1 MTKKNISFERV
12 VTPDSKCFHIP
23 ADIKLIFP
31 KESLPPDLIRCLAY
45 IPWEEAYSRF
55 VPKRFRS
62 FFEYVLPYL
71 KPRTTDVHTAVCLS
85 YMSNYVKKLEKE
97 TRTEANEKI
106 IAYGLILHDCGWS
119 ALSKKEIA
127 DSLAVKGLQV
137 EGQAFGPKR
146 RHADEGVR
154 IARRI
159 LNEYRSEPALTTEEK
174 EVVCE
179 AVFWH
184 DKTEEVRR
192 RELPFEVRAV
202 VDLDHLWSFTRLNF
216 WQDTVRKDV
225 SPRDYVE
232 NLKHD
237 LDSYFVFRTG
247 KELAY
252 TLLKERK
259 KEVSALQSQ
268 KETGKIT

>member
-1 MTKKNISFERV
+1 MTKRNISFKRV
-12 VTPDSKCFHIP
+12 VTPDNKCFYVP
-23 ADIKLIFP
+23 TDIELVFP
-31 KESLPPDLIRCLAY
+31 KESLPSDLVRCLVY
-45 IPWEEAYSRF
+45 IPWQRDYLHFPPERYRPF
-55 VPKRFRS
+55 L
-62 FFEYVLPYL
+62 EYVLPYL
-71 KPRTTDVHTAVCLS
+71 RTRTTDVHTAVCLS
-85 YMSNYVKKLEKE
+85 YLSIHIKKLERE
-97 TRTEANEKI
+97 MRTEISEKI
-106 IAYGLILHDCGWS
+106 VAYGLILHDCGWS

-127 DSLAVKGLQV
+127 DSLAVEGLEVKGEAL
-137 EGQAFGPKR
+137 GPKR
-146 RHADEGVR
+146 KHADEGVR
-154 IARRI
+154 IARKI
-159 LNEYRSEPALTTEEK
+159 LDEYKFKPALTGEEK
-174 EVVCE
+174 EAICG

-184 DKTEEVRR
+184 DKTEEVKR
-192 RELPFEVRAV
+192 RELPIEVKAV

-268 KETGKIT
+268 KETVKIT